1 MFGNG
6 VVGLI
11 VGIGDHTVI
20 CAQSKALRRA
30 HKEVLH
36 PVTFLYKDQ
45 GSVLIWNL
53 IPDA

>member
-1 MFGNG
+1 MFGSG

-11 VGIGDHTVI
+11 VGIEDQTVI
-20 CAQSKALRRA
+20 CAQSKASRRA
-30 HKEVLH
+30 HGEVFH

-45 GSVLIWNL
+45 GRVLLWNL